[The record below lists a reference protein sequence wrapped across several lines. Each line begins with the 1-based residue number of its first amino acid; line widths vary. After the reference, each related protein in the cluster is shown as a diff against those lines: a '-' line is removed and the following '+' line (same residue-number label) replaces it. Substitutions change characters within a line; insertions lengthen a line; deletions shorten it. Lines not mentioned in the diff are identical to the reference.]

1 MSIKSVHIDLVS
13 IAALVGFAVFALSP
27 LFA

>member
-13 IAALVGFAVFALSP
+13 IAALLGFAVFFLAP
-27 LFA
+27 LFS